1 MPSRREIE
9 ELLPAYVN
17 GSLTEPDRDVVERAL
32 ADDPAL
38 QDELRFLEM
47 LQDGLKARA
56 AGPTP
61 EGLGWHRLRRRI
73 AGTSAAPPEGR
84 HWWRQAAAVA
94 AAVIILAQGGLLW
107 QAYDEDAGYEMLAGE
122 SEAQLQVRFVP
133 DASARQIAAL
143 LISEDLEIVSGP
155 GAAGVYRLRTA
166 TSATPAEIDALVDRL
181 AEHDAIVAF
190 VARE

>member
-61 EGLGWHRLRRRI
+61 GGLGWHRLRRRI